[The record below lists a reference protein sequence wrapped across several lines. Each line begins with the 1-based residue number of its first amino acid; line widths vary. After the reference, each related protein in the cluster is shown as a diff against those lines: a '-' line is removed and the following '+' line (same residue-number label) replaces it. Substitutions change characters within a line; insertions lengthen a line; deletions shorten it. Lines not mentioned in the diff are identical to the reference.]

1 MHKAVT
7 FGATVLSALVL
18 CAGMVWITYGI
29 QRHERL
35 PLLSLYTLSFLAYSI
50 LVYTTRTQKQV
61 WWLLGVAVLCR
72 LLLLPVL
79 PNLSD
84 DFYRFVWDGRLWN
97 HGVNPFAYLPSD
109 LIKSSLADSLPG
121 IRQTLYQSLNSPDY
135 FTIYPPVNQ
144 LIFAVA
150 TWIFPDSVAGSVLV
164 IRTFI
169 LLTEVCNLWLLWMLL
184 QQAKLPVR
192 NVLIYA
198 LNPLVILELTSNLH
212 FEGVALC
219 FLLGSLYF
227 LQKERWVVSAIFFAF
242 AICTKLVPLIFLPLY
257 LRRLGWR
264 KALYF
269 YTVTGM
275 TTVLLF
281 FPLLSRE
288 LIEGMRKSIGLY
300 FQKFEFNAS
309 IYYLMREIGYYRK
322 GYNVIET
329 AGKQLAVST
338 FVLILAFAWLEKNR
352 RLPAAFMWVLLIY
365 LLLST
370 TVHPWYVIPLLAFS
384 TFTPYRYAWVW
395 SALIFFSYIGYT
407 AGGYTEN
414 LVITAVE
421 YGLVLGMLGY
431 EWYHHRAL
439 ASLRSR

>member
-1 MHKAVT
+1 MHKTVT
-7 FGATVLSALVL
+7 WGATVLSALVL
-18 CAGMVWITYGI
+18 CAGVVWITYGI
-29 QRHERL
+29 QRFESL
-35 PLLSLYTLSFLAYSI
+35 PLLSVYAVCFLAYSM

-72 LLLLPVL
+72 LLLLPAI

-84 DFYRFVWDGRLWN
+84 DFYRFIWDGRLW
-97 HGVNPFAYLPSD
+97 HQGVNPFAFLPSD
-109 LIKSSLADSLPG
+109 LIKKPLADSLPG
-121 IRQTLYQSLNSPDY
+121 INEALYQSLNSPDY

-144 LIFAVA
+144 LIFALA
-150 TWIFPDSVAGSVLV
+150 TWIFPDSVVGSVLV
-164 IRTFI
+164 IRSFI
-169 LLTEVCNLWLLWMLL
+169 LLTDVCNLWLLYILL
-184 QQAKLPVR
+184 KQAKLPVR
-192 NVLIYA
+192 NVLLYA
-198 LNPLVILELTSNLH
+198 LNPLVILELTGNLH
-212 FEGVALC
+212 FEGVTLC
-219 FLLGSLYF
+219 FLLGSLCL
-227 LQKERWVVSAIFFAF
+227 LQKERWVISAIFFAF
-242 AICTKLVPLIFLPLY
+242 AVCTKLLPLIFLPLY

-264 KALYF
+264 KALYY

-288 LIEGMRKSIGLY
+288 LIEGMSTSLGLY

-322 GYNVIET
+322 GYNVIAT

-338 FVLILAFAWLEKNR
+338 FVLILVFTWLEKNR

-384 TFTPYRYAWVW
+384 TFTPYRFAWLW
-395 SALIFFSYIGYT
+395 SGLIFFSYAGYT

-414 LVITAVE
+414 LVMTALE
-421 YGLVLGMLGY
+421 YTLVLGMLGY
-431 EWYHHRAL
+431 ELYLLLMKGRE
-439 ASLRSR
+439 SYE